1 MNTAPASPLP
11 SRERTNFTFPAALV
25 EAFRRTFVAEP
36 EDRRNYL
43 TADMEAACSR
53 LFGAC
58 DEQALARAK
67 GVIADVLKVQYS
79 EANKLSATQVVGV
92 VMALHEKD
100 PRSTAEAVANN
111 SPVPVPTSSVPPPSL
126 DVSQRLDQ
134 MMALLVGLADKV
146 NRLEAQETAVPASRA
161 PTRMEGLGLG
171 VQITDGEKI
180 AVVTD
185 VGPDGASIV
194 VLGTSVFEAV
204 PHEQLA
210 RYWKLLS
217 ATGKD
222 GQAGLDEAVNTEPR
236 DCVPL
241 ALKEVALNGSTWM
254 PYADQGPVFRDALV
268 TELERRAPADIP
280 GATAYGHVLELSAAL
295 IGDDPL
301 EDVLE
306 RAGEMLEFWRVRSN
320 QGYAAADAFAATLDE
335 APAMSQRLKKARAAA
350 EKAAE
355 KKTAKA
361 KQAQPEA
368 RDGARRASFRG
379 RAYGNRASGSRAP
392 GNRHY
397 GNHDG
402 RPRSTSNGS
411 RKSDSRK

>member
-1 MNTAPASPLP
+1 MMVLLAG
-11 SRERTNFTFPAALV
+11 
-25 EAFRRTFVAEP
+25 
-36 EDRRNYL
+36 L
-43 TADMEAACSR
+43 T
-53 LFGAC
+53 
-58 DEQALARAK
+58 
-67 GVIADVLKVQYS
+67 
-79 EANKLSATQVVGV
+79 
-92 VMALHEKD
+92 
-100 PRSTAEAVANN
+100 
-111 SPVPVPTSSVPPPSL
+111 
-126 DVSQRLDQ
+126 
-134 MMALLVGLADKV
+134 DKV
-146 NRLEAQETAVPASRA
+146 NRLEAQDAPIPASRA
-161 PTRMEGLGLG
+161 PTRMEGLDLG
-171 VQITDGEKI
+171 VKITDGEKV
-180 AVVTD
+180 AVVTN
-185 VGPDGASIV
+185 VGPDGATIV

-204 PHEQLA
+204 PHMQLA
-210 RYWKLLS
+210 RFWKLHG
-217 ATGKD
+217 ATQEQKSHPNAEEVVD
-222 GQAGLDEAVNTEPR
+222 AEAGDNVTLT
-236 DCVPL
+236 
-241 ALKEVALNGSTWM
+241 LKEVALNGSTWV

-268 TELERRAPADIP
+268 TELERRAPSDIP

-295 IGDDPL
+295 VGDDPL

-368 RDGARRASFRG
+368 RDGARRAPFRG

-402 RPRSTSNGS
+402 RLRSTSNGS

>member
-1 MNTAPASPLP
+1 
-11 SRERTNFTFPAALV
+11 
-25 EAFRRTFVAEP
+25 
-36 EDRRNYL
+36 
-43 TADMEAACSR
+43 
-53 LFGAC
+53 
-58 DEQALARAK
+58 
-67 GVIADVLKVQYS
+67 
-79 EANKLSATQVVGV
+79 
-92 VMALHEKD
+92 MALHEKD

-111 SPVPVPTSSVPPPSL
+111 SPVRVPTSSVPPPSL

-306 RAGEMLEFWRVRSN
+306 RAGEMLEFWRPFAPFLYSPFESLRSV
-320 QGYAAADAFAATLDE
+320 
-335 APAMSQRLKKARAAA
+335 S
-350 EKAAE
+350 
-355 KKTAKA
+355 
-361 KQAQPEA
+361 
-368 RDGARRASFRG
+368 DGPLFYLYVLPQSSVPHLF
-379 RAYGNRASGSRAP
+379 P
-392 GNRHY
+392 
-397 GNHDG
+397 
-402 RPRSTSNGS
+402 
-411 RKSDSRK
+411 

>member
-254 PYADQGPVFRDALV
+254 PYADQVLPLSRQ
-268 TELERRAPADIP
+268 RRRTD
-280 GATAYGHVLELSAAL
+280 TC
-295 IGDDPL
+295 
-301 EDVLE
+301 
-306 RAGEMLEFWRVRSN
+306 WN
-320 QGYAAADAFAATLDE
+320 C
-335 APAMSQRLKKARAAA
+335 
-350 EKAAE
+350 
-355 KKTAKA
+355 
-361 KQAQPEA
+361 
-368 RDGARRASFRG
+368 RR
-379 RAYGNRASGSRAP
+379 P
-392 GNRHY
+392 
-397 GNHDG
+397 
-402 RPRSTSNGS
+402 
-411 RKSDSRK
+411 